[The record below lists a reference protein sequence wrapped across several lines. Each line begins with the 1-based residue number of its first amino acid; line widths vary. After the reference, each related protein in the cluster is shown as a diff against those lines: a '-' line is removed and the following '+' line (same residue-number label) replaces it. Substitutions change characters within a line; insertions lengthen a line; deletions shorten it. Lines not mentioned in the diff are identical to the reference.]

1 MTDMA
6 QADRTLRRNKSN
18 HHQTQRPF
26 TWAEIKPKAHI
37 KRGDI
42 CVLRSFNGARE
53 MLRLD
58 DPFWHTRWIGCFTYI
73 GE

>member
-6 QADRTLRRNKSN
+6 QADRTLRRNKP
-18 HHQTQRPF
+18 TLPPF

-37 KRGDI
+37 RFGDV
-42 CVLRSFNGARE
+42 CVIRSFSGSRE
-53 MLRLD
+53 MLKID
-58 DPFWHTRWIGCFTYI
+58 DPQWYKEWVGCFTYI

>member
-6 QADRTLRRNKSN
+6 QADRTLRRNN
-18 HHQTQRPF
+18 TQQTQRPF

-42 CVLRSFNGARE
+42 CVIRSFNGARE
-53 MLRLD
+53 MLKLD